1 MNKSGALPLLS
12 FILAQKV
19 YQEQNRNGE
28 KVNHERFGSTLCS
41 FTGQRVVTAGDEC
54 ADYMF
59 SATSVAHSMTIS
71 TLQAQRTTKWKTEP
85 TVRELL
91 LLLAVGG
98 VFFDAT
104 AIALHG
110 WNSLVLSFG
119 DNAVYLD
126 VATMIRHWDFHGA
139 GVQHFMGYPYAIA
152 AVSLVLHL
160 PLNFSLW
167 LVAGVASLVSTLL
180 VARLFGTLV
189 AAYFAIS
196 NFAWLQTSFLGGSE
210 PLAVALGIGAF
221 WSFRRGRPLLAAL
234 LGALATTVRPL
245 MFFTLVG
252 VGVALL
258 YQKRYAK
265 FVGAFAVGLGIGLLY
280 AWPLAHYF
288 GDPLLTAHSYTSRD
302 YGALNVAGPHGHL
315 FGWPFHAIIAGTMLY
330 PAPWTNLILSFSWI
344 ALVVAGAAAMF
355 SRNLREFW
363 RANPAEAIFCGLYL
377 LAIFCYD
384 YLVWARG
391 NFMRFSIPVLPF
403 VFLALLR
410 WLPRDRRVL
419 WCLGA
424 LAPVLA
430 ACSAIGIR
438 NLSFLY

>member
-1 MNKSGALPLLS
+1 MAISTLEARQTTKWRTEPTLRELVVLVAASGALL
-12 FILAQKV
+12 
-19 YQEQNRNGE
+19 
-28 KVNHERFGSTLCS
+28 
-41 FTGQRVVTAGDEC
+41 
-54 ADYMF
+54 
-59 SATSVAHSMTIS
+59 
-71 TLQAQRTTKWKTEP
+71 
-85 TVRELL
+85 
-91 LLLAVGG
+91 
-98 VFFDAT
+98 DAT

-110 WNSLVLSFG
+110 WRSLVLGFG
-119 DNAVYLD
+119 DNAAYQD
-126 VATMIRHWDFHGA
+126 VATAIRHWDFHGV

-152 AVSLVLHL
+152 AVSLVSHL
-160 PLNFSLW
+160 PLTFSLW
-167 LVAGVASLVSTLL
+167 LVAGVASLVSAVL
-180 VARLFGTLV
+180 VARLFGTWV
-189 AAYFAIS
+189 AAYFALS

-210 PLAVALGIGAF
+210 PLAVALGMGAF

-252 VGVALL
+252 IGIALL
-258 YQKRYAK
+258 YQRRYAK
-265 FVGAFAVGLGIGLLY
+265 FVGALVLGLTIGLLY

-302 YGALNVAGPHGHL
+302 YGALNVNGPHGHL
-315 FGWPFHAIIAGTMLY
+315 FGWPFHGIIVGTMLY

-355 SRNLREFW
+355 SRGLREFW
-363 RANPAEAIFCGLYL
+363 RANPAEALFCGLYL

-403 VFLALLR
+403 VFFALLR
-410 WLPRDRRVL
+410 WLPKDRRLL
-419 WCLGA
+419 WCLA
-424 LAPVLA
+424 VLAPALA

-438 NLSFLY
+438 NLFSFFHL

>member
-1 MNKSGALPLLS
+1 MSVL
-12 FILAQKV
+12 II
-19 YQEQNRNGE
+19 
-28 KVNHERFGSTLCS
+28 CS
-41 FTGQRVVTAGDEC
+41 RPPP
-54 ADYMF
+54 
-59 SATSVAHSMTIS
+59 VAHSMTIS
-71 TLQAQRTTKWKTEP
+71 TLQAQRTTKWRTEP

-104 AIALHG
+104 AITLHG

-119 DNAVYLD
+119 DNAAYLD
-126 VATMIRHWDFHGA
+126 VATIIRHWDLHGA

-210 PLAVALGIGAF
+210 PLAVALGMGAF
-221 WSFRRGRPLLAAL
+221 WSFRRGYPLLAAL

-265 FVGAFAVGLGIGLLY
+265 FVGAFAVGLAIGLLY

-315 FGWPFHAIIAGTMLY
+315 FGWPFHGIIAGTMLY

-344 ALVVAGAAAMF
+344 ALVVAGAAAMC

-403 VFLALLR
+403 VSLALLR

-438 NLSFLY
+438 NLSFLH